1 MNAGRNETDLISAPA
16 TISPTN
22 SVVNSFLLTAGTGNT
37 VRSGRAFVPSALLAA
52 AVVSLLGL
60 RIFAQD
66 KPPAPP
72 AKPAQTPS
80 QPAGEQTQQPKP
92 VFRTGADL
100 VRVDVAVLDK
110 RGVPVTNLTADDFEL
125 TEDGDRQEI
134 RSFQYVVSDGLP
146 NADDEVSLTI
156 RSRSHA
162 AVEAAKD
169 NVRVFLIF
177 WDEYHIGQ
185 LASATRARASLMR
198 FVRTAFGPTDIVA
211 FMDPLTP
218 IDSLWFTRDRL
229 ELAEHVR
236 KLIGRSGVYLP
247 PRSVV
252 EEAHLER
259 GDIERV
265 RSEVTVSA
273 VKAAA
278 VHLGGMRDGRKSIIL
293 ISEGLRGMMRD
304 GQTLITDLVRSA
316 NDNNTAIFNIDPRG
330 FGPARFSSLFEG
342 VADETGGQYFRSNDL
357 EDALRQV
364 VKQSSGY
371 YLLGYSG
378 SERPMDGRFHK
389 IKVKVKPSGLE
400 VRARAGYV
408 APSVGD
414 IARAKAKAAESVVPV
429 EVQTALSD
437 LPSPTARRAI
447 DLWLGTTIENGR
459 PTVRIAW
466 QKRAAPVGA
475 VATFAAPA
483 EVSVL
488 GRLGEKRVFE
498 GPVPATGAVFE
509 TPPGTVR
516 LTISVE
522 DAAGEVIDRDVRT
535 VEIPDPAKAA
545 LWISSPSVLRAQNAR
560 EFRTL
565 DRGPSAAPFAG
576 REFLRTDRLVVRFGV
591 HGTAA
596 AASQVTAKIV
606 SQWGKDLSELP
617 LTRLS
622 PDAGDYELDL
632 PLTSV
637 ARGDF
642 LLSFTAQAG
651 PEATRAFVP
660 IRVLR

>member
-1 MNAGRNETDLISAPA
+1 
-16 TISPTN
+16 
-22 SVVNSFLLTAGTGNT
+22 
-37 VRSGRAFVPSALLAA
+37 VRPGRALIPSALLSVALA
-52 AVVSLLGL
+52 SLLVL
-60 RIFAQD
+60 RVGAQS
-66 KPPAPP
+66 PPTATP
-72 AKPAQTPS
+72 AKPTQTPA
-80 QPAGEQTQQPKP
+80 QPTGDQSQQPKP

-100 VRVDVAVLDK
+100 VRVDVSVLDK
-110 RGVPVTNLTADDFEL
+110 HGAPVTNLTADDFEL

-134 RSFQYVVSDGLP
+134 RSFQYVVANGQP

-185 LASATRARASLMR
+185 LASAQRAKASLMR

-236 KLIGRSGVYLP
+236 KLVGRSGVYLP

-259 GDIERV
+259 GDVERV
-265 RSEVTVSA
+265 RSEVTLSA
-273 VKAAA
+273 IKAAA
-278 VHLGGMRDGRKSIIL
+278 VHLGGMRDGRKAIIL
-293 ISEGLRGMMRD
+293 VSEGLRGMMRD
-304 GQTLITDLVRSA
+304 GQALISDLVRAA

-330 FGPARFSSLFEG
+330 FGPARFASLFEG
-342 VADETGGQYFRSNDL
+342 VSDDTGGEYFRSNDL
-357 EDALRQV
+357 DDSFKRV

-371 YLLGYSG
+371 YLLAYSG
-378 SERPMDGRFHK
+378 AERPMDGKFHR

-400 VRARAGYV
+400 VRARSGYL
-408 APSVGD
+408 APSVGE
-414 IARAKAKAAESVVPV
+414 IARARAKAAESEIPV
-429 EVQTALSD
+429 DVQTALSD

-447 DLWLGTTIENGR
+447 DLWFGTTIENGR
-459 PTVRIAW
+459 QTVRLAW
-466 QKRAAPVGA
+466 QPRPAPAGA
-475 VATFAAPA
+475 IATFAPPK

-498 GPVPATGAVFE
+498 GPVDAAGTTFE

-522 DAAGEVIDRDVRT
+522 DATGDVIDRDVRLIE
-535 VEIPDPAKAA
+535 VPDPAKSA
-545 LWISSPSVLRAQNAR
+545 LWISSPSVIRAQNAR

-565 DRGPSAAPFAG
+565 DRTSAPPFAG
-576 REFLRTDRLVVRFGV
+576 REFLRTDRLLVRFGV

-596 AASQVTAKIV
+596 PGSQVTAKIV

-617 LTRLS
+617 LTRLA
-622 PDAGDYELDL
+622 PDGPEYELDL

-642 LLSFTAQAG
+642 LLSFTAKSGA
-651 PEATRAFVP
+651 EAVRTFVP

>member
-1 MNAGRNETDLISAPA
+1 MNAGRNEIDLISAPA

-37 VRSGRAFVPSALLAA
+37 VRPGRAFVPSAVLAA

-60 RIFAQD
+60 HVFAQD

-72 AKPAQTPS
+72 AKPAQAPS
-80 QPAGEQTQQPKP
+80 QPAGEHTQQPKP
-92 VFRTGADL
+92 VFRTGAEL

-110 RGVPVTNLTADDFEL
+110 RGAPVANLTADDFEL

-134 RSFQYVVSDGLP
+134 RSFQYVVSDGQP

-229 ELAEHVR
+229 ELGEHVR

-304 GQTLITDLVRSA
+304 GQTLITDLVRAA

-414 IARAKAKAAESVVPV
+414 IARAKAKAAESVIPV

-459 PTVRIAW
+459 PTIRIAW

-498 GPVPATGAVFE
+498 GPVPATGGVFE
-509 TPPGTVR
+509 TPPGTLR

-522 DAAGEVIDRDVRT
+522 DAAGEVIDRDVRMIE
-535 VEIPDPAKAA
+535 VPDPAKAA

-565 DRGPSAAPFAG
+565 DRGPSAVPFAG

-591 HGTAA
+591 HGSAA
-596 AASQVTAKIV
+596 AGSQVTAKIV

-642 LLSFTAQAG
+642 LLSFSAKAG
-651 PEATRAFVP
+651 TEATRAFVP